1 MRLDSSPESIISQ
14 RVQEETHMRMFKL
27 FAVVAVLALIGQVFA
42 AAPVSAQDKVIK
54 IASQSPLSGG
64 QSLLGTAIRNGAELA
79 IMQLGK
85 QVEELG
91 FKLEFVP
98 FDDQATPDVG
108 VANAQN
114 IVNDAAILAVIGHLN
129 SGVALP
135 SSEIY
140 NRENLVM
147 ISPANT
153 NVRITD
159 RGYPT
164 VNRVCGRDDAQ
175 GAAGADYAVKELKI
189 KTAFVLHD
197 KTAYG
202 EGVATFFAQAL
213 EEAGVEVVGFE
224 GTTETANFDAVITPI
239 LAQQPDLVYFGGIY
253 NQAAVFFR
261 QAREK
266 GVKSKFMGPDGMDSS
281 DLVKIGGEAVVGMI
295 YTTTAGPAS
304 LYPAAAQFVEDYKK
318 QFGASPEAYA
328 AEAYAATQIVINAL
342 VKAIK
347 ENKGEM
353 PTRAQVAAAV
363 RATEDFET
371 VIGKI
376 SFDANGDPKV
386 ATYYI
391 LEVASADPEKW
402 GENPLI
408 TSVQA
413 PSPLT
418 AKEMMDKEKMDE
430 EKKDK

>member
-1 MRLDSSPESIISQ
+1 MKTL
-14 RVQEETHMRMFKL
+14 KL
-27 FAVVAVLALIGQVFA
+27 FAILAVLALIGQAFA
-42 AAPVSAQDKVIK
+42 VAPISAQEKVIK

-64 QSLLGTAIRNGAELA
+64 QSLLGTALRNGAELA
-79 IMQLGK
+79 IIQLGK

-91 FKLEFVP
+91 FKLQFVP

-147 ISPANT
+147 VSPANT
-153 NVRITD
+153 NVNITD

-175 GAAGADYAVKELKI
+175 GAAGAKFAVEELKI

-213 EEAGVEVVGFE
+213 EEAGVEVLGFE

-239 LAQQPDLVYFGGIY
+239 LAQEPDLVYFGGIY

-266 GVKSKFMGPDGMDSS
+266 GLKSQFMGPDGMDSS
-281 DLVKIGGEAVVGMI
+281 DLAKIGGEAVVGMI

-304 LYPAAAQFVEDYKK
+304 LYPAAAQFIEDYKA
-318 QFGASPEAYA
+318 QFGINPEAYA
-328 AEAYAATQIVINAL
+328 AEGYAATQIVINAL

-347 ENKGEM
+347 ENNGEM

-371 VIGKI
+371 VIGTI
-376 SFDANGDPKV
+376 SFDANGDPKM

-391 LEVASADPEKW
+391 LQVASADPEKW

-408 TSVQA
+408 TSIQA

-418 AKEMMDKEKMDE
+418 AKEMAGN
-430 EKKDK
+430 

>member
-1 MRLDSSPESIISQ
+1 MKTL
-14 RVQEETHMRMFKL
+14 KL
-27 FAVVAVLALIGQVFA
+27 FAVVAILALIGQVFA
-42 AAPVSAQDKVIK
+42 AAPISAQDNVIK

-79 IMQLGK
+79 IIQLGK
-85 QVEELG
+85 QVEDLG

-147 ISPANT
+147 VSPANT
-153 NVRITD
+153 NVNITD

-175 GAAGADYAVKELKI
+175 GAAGANYAVEELKI

-213 EEAGVEVVGFE
+213 EEAGVEVLGFE

-239 LAQQPDLVYFGGIY
+239 LAQEPDLVYFGGIY

-266 GVKSKFMGPDGMDSS
+266 GLKSQFMGPDGMDSS
-281 DLVKIGGEAVVGMI
+281 DLAKIGGEAVVGLI
-295 YTTTAGPAS
+295 YTSAAGPAS
-304 LYPAAAQFVEDYKK
+304 LYPAAEQFIKDYEE
-318 QFGASPEAYA
+318 QFGIKPEAYA

-342 VKAIK
+342 VEAI
-347 ENKGEM
+347 NANGGAL
-353 PTRAQVAAAV
+353 PTRAQVAEAV
-363 RATEDFET
+363 RATQDFDT

-391 LEVASADPEKW
+391 LQVASADPEKW

-418 AKEMMDKEKMDE
+418 AKEMMGN
-430 EKKDK
+430 

>member
-1 MRLDSSPESIISQ
+1 MKTL
-14 RVQEETHMRMFKL
+14 KL
-27 FAVVAVLALIGQVFA
+27 FAILAIVALIAQVFA
-42 AAPVSAQDKVIK
+42 AAPISAQEKVIK

-64 QSLLGTAIRNGAELA
+64 QSTLGTAIRNGTELA
-79 IMQLGK
+79 IIQLGK

-91 FKLEFVP
+91 FKLEYVP

-108 VANAQN
+108 VSNAQN

-153 NVRITD
+153 NVNITD

-175 GAAGADYAVKELKI
+175 GAAGAKFAVEELKI
-189 KTAFVLHD
+189 KTAYVLHD

-202 EGVATFFAQAL
+202 EGVANFFAQAL
-213 EEAGVEVVGFE
+213 EQAGVEVLGFE
-224 GTTETANFDAVITPI
+224 GTEEKANFDAVITPI
-239 LAQQPDLVYFGGIY
+239 LAQEPDLVYFGGIY

-266 GVKSKFMGPDGMDSS
+266 GLKSQFMGPDGMDSS
-281 DLVKIGGEAVVGMI
+281 DLVKIGGEAVVDMI
-295 YTTTAGPAS
+295 YTTTAGPAA
-304 LYPAAAQFVEDYKK
+304 LYPAAAQFIEDYKK
-318 QFGASPEAYA
+318 QFNDDPEPYA

-347 ENKGEM
+347 ENNGQM
-353 PTRAQVAAAV
+353 PTRAQVAKAV
-363 RATEDFET
+363 RETQDFET
-371 VIGKI
+371 IIGKI
-376 SFDANGDPKV
+376 SFDANGDPKF

-391 LEVASADPEKW
+391 LRVASADPEKW
-402 GENPLI
+402 GQNPLI
-408 TSVQA
+408 ASIEA

-418 AKEMMDKEKMDE
+418 AKEQAGK
-430 EKKDK
+430 

>member
-1 MRLDSSPESIISQ
+1 
-14 RVQEETHMRMFKL
+14 MFKL

-64 QSLLGTAIRNGAELA
+64 QSLLGTAIRNGVELA

-295 YTTTAGPAS
+295 YTTTAAPAS
-304 LYPAAAQFVEDYKK
+304 LYPPTAQFVEDYKK

-376 SFDANGDPKV
+376 SFDGNGDPKV

-430 EKKDK
+430 EKKEKKDK

>member
-1 MRLDSSPESIISQ
+1 MKML
-14 RVQEETHMRMFKL
+14 KL
-27 FAVVAVLALIGQVFA
+27 FAIVAILALIGQVFA

-79 IMQLGK
+79 IIQLGK

-91 FKLEFVP
+91 FKLELVP

-153 NVRITD
+153 NVKITD

-175 GAAGADYAVKELKI
+175 GAAGANYAVEELKI

-213 EEAGVEVVGFE
+213 EDAGVEVLGFE

-281 DLVKIGGEAVVGMI
+281 DLVKIGGEAVVDMI

-318 QFGASPEAYA
+318 QFGAAPEAYA

-347 ENKGEM
+347 ENEGKM

-376 SFDANGDPKV
+376 SFDGNGDPKV

-391 LEVASADPEKW
+391 LRVASADPEKW

-418 AKEMMDKEKMDE
+418 AKEMMGEEKKETMDK

>member
-1 MRLDSSPESIISQ
+1 MKI
-14 RVQEETHMRMFKL
+14 VKL

-42 AAPVSAQDKVIK
+42 AAPTSAQSNVIK

-79 IMQLGK
+79 IIQLGSR
-85 QVEELG
+85 VEELG

-147 ISPANT
+147 VSPANT
-153 NVRITD
+153 NVNITD

-175 GAAGADYAVKELKI
+175 GAAGASFAVEELKI

-213 EEAGVEVVGFE
+213 EEAGVEVLGFE

-239 LAQQPDLVYFGGIY
+239 LAQEPDLVYFGGIY

-266 GVKSKFMGPDGMDSS
+266 GLKSQFMGPDGMDSS
-281 DLVKIGGEAVVGMI
+281 DLAKIGGEAVVDLV
-295 YTTTAGPAS
+295 YTSAAGPAS
-304 LYPAAAQFVEDYKK
+304 LYPAAAQFIEDYKK
-318 QFGASPEAYA
+318 QFGIDPEAYA
-328 AEAYAATQIVINAL
+328 AEAYAATQIVIDAL
-342 VKAIK
+342 VRAIK
-347 ENKGEM
+347 DNGGAL

-363 RATEDFET
+363 RATQDFET
-371 VIGKI
+371 IIGPI
-376 SFDANGDPKV
+376 SFDGNGDPKV

-391 LEVASADPEKW
+391 LKVASADPEKW

-418 AKEMMDKEKMDE
+418 AKEEAGN
-430 EKKDK
+430 